1 MQELSIRDETAQ
13 EYEREVIAQAKGAV
27 ELDICD
33 VLAAAEDELRAA
45 RQRISAEHNGR
56 RVNVFAGV
64 LGKNLA
70 RELAGHIY
78 DSYMFKFDSYVSN
91 EDAEDKILNDEYAV
105 DEVRKHTLEL
115 LRKLQ
120 VGR

>member
-1 MQELSIRDETAQ
+1 MQELSIREETAQ

-33 VLAAAEDELRAA
+33 VLAAAEVELRSA

-70 RELAGHIY
+70 RELAGQIY

>member
-1 MQELSIRDETAQ
+1 MQELSIREETAQ

-33 VLAAAEDELRAA
+33 VLAAAEEELRAA

-70 RELAGHIY
+70 RELAGQIY